1 MEGNLCLFL
10 GLLLGL
16 LAWLLCL
23 SFLLLVHNQTCP
35 ALILVPLEASEV
47 GLVQFVIRLASLRQ
61 PP

>member
-1 MEGNLCLFL
+1 
-10 GLLLGL
+10 
-16 LAWLLCL
+16 L